1 MMSFSLQFVL
11 VLIGTFMIAL
21 VLTPLVRLFSFKI
34 DAVDYPNARRINT
47 KPMPSAGGLSIVIA
61 FSIATLIFI
70 PMLTSTTAPIKSYL
84 SYTLPVVG
92 AGWIIALTGLID
104 DVKELSAKK
113 KMIGILLAASLVWFL
128 TDFRL
133 NDFKIPFGG
142 PLLHFEPWLS
152 YLLTVI
158 WIVSITNAVNLIDG
172 LDGLVSGVSIISL
185 VTMGI
190 VSYFFLP
197 VPNLFLTMTIFV
209 LVASIA
215 GFFPFHYH
223 PAILYLG
230 DTGALFIGFMIS
242 VLSLQGLKNATAVA
256 VVTPMIILGVPITDT
271 FLAIIRRTLSG
282 QKFYKPDRNHLHHRL
297 LSLGLTHR
305 GTVLV
310 IYGISMIFSLI
321 SLLLNISSRIGG
333 VLLVIGLLF
342 GVELLAE
349 LIGIL
354 GPHHSPLLN
363 VLRYI
368 GNSSYREEVR
378 QKRKEK
384 TK

>member
-1 MMSFSLQFVL
+1 MSFSLQFVL

-70 PMLTSTTAPIKSYL
+70 PMLTFTTAPIKSYL

-158 WIVSITNAVNLIDG
+158 WIVAITNAVNLIDG

-215 GFFPFHYH
+215 GFFPFTYH